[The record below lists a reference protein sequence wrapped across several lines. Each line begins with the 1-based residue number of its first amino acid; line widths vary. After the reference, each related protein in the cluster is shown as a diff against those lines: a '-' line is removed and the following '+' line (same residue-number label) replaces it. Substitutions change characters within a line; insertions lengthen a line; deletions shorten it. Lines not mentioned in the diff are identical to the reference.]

1 VLDSKFEN
9 LVDPLGHVLA
19 FAFVIYNVAAFSNCY
34 KLFWDHSLV
43 TSHAYKELYFSA
55 EELVQVYELFS
66 CFVVIKV
73 MCTMCYVIN
82 PDVQLR
88 FQLQSKGGILSKAC
102 DYITELRQANN
113 SLSESVKD
121 IDRLNVDCELLR
133 QQVEE
138 LKNENLILRTSL
150 QSHGIHVPDTSAT
163 TTWLGLGG

>member
-1 VLDSKFEN
+1 M
-9 LVDPLGHVLA
+9 
-19 FAFVIYNVAAFSNCY
+19 YNCV
-34 KLFWDHSLV
+34 
-43 TSHAYKELYFSA
+43 
-55 EELVQVYELFS
+55 
-66 CFVVIKV
+66 
-73 MCTMCYVIN
+73 
-82 PDVQLR
+82 

-163 TTWLGLGG
+163 TTWRGPGG